1 MKTRKKARHGGEV
14 FQGSEGC
21 VFVPEL
27 KSKGSL
33 FSKTKYPTRS
43 GKFITK
49 VYVSPTDLANE
60 LKGIGLMKQIDPN
73 QQYTSTF
80 VDISS
85 KPDMSSIATSE
96 SCTLPLP
103 ENPPALY
110 MYYNGVS
117 ILTLKKQGR
126 LNPVLRQ
133 VLKGLSRLSELFTKM
148 SRAGIIHGDI
158 HAGNLL
164 YNQKDTNVYL
174 IDFTAMDKP
183 AGLTDRSID
192 IKSLWD
198 VIFAILNNYK
208 KSVGEQSNCGM
219 VLNQIL
225 TDIAPKIK
233 STKDVEVIQTFIT
246 TSIDSVLAKCFVGGK
261 KTLRKKVHRN
271 MH

>member
-1 MKTRKKARHGGEV
+1 MKTRKKPRHGGEV

-33 FSKTKYPTRS
+33 FSKGKYPTRS

-49 VYVSPTDLANE
+49 VYVSPSDLSNE

-73 QQYTSTF
+73 QEYTNTF
-80 VDISS
+80 TDISS
-85 KPDMSSIATSE
+85 KPDMTSIGTSE
-96 SCTLPLP
+96 RCTLPLP
-103 ENPPALY
+103 ENPPSLY

-133 VLKGLSRLSELFTKM
+133 VLKGLSRLTELFAKM
-148 SRAGIIHGDI
+148 SRGGIIHGDI

-174 IDFTAMDKP
+174 IDFTAMDRP
-183 AGLTDRSID
+183 PGLTDKSID

-198 VIFAILNNYK
+198 VIFGILINYK
-208 KSVGEQSNCGM
+208 KSVGEQSNCGI

-225 TDIAPKIK
+225 SDISPKIK
-233 STKDVEVIQTFIT
+233 STKDVEVIQTIIT

-261 KTLRKKVHRN
+261 KTLRKKINRN

>member
-1 MKTRKKARHGGEV
+1 MRTRKKPRHGGEV

-27 KSKGSL
+27 KSQGSL
-33 FSKTKYPTRS
+33 FSKSKYPTRS

-49 VYVSPTDLANE
+49 VYVSPSDLANE

-73 QQYTSTF
+73 QEYTSTF

-85 KPDMSSIATSE
+85 KPDMSSMATSE

-117 ILTLKKQGR
+117 LLTLKKQGR
-126 LNPVLRQ
+126 FNPVIRQ

-158 HAGNLL
+158 HSGNLL

-183 AGLTDRSID
+183 AGLTDKSID

-208 KSVGEQSNCGM
+208 KSIGEQSKCGI

-233 STKDVEVIQTFIT
+233 STRDVEVIQTIIT

-261 KTLRKKVHRN
+261 KTLRRRR
-271 MH
+271 